1 MKFEYWGL
9 ILLLVGNCQGMED
22 QDSIFEQ
29 LEQQND
35 LIQEESKLIE
45 KRDDNVSEYY
55 NYVNYRNPY
64 SFKYN
69 VIDPD
74 TANNYEVAEQGDP
87 SVVSGSYK
95 VDLPDGRTQIV
106 SYTVE
111 ANKGFQAEV
120 KYTGQA
126 TYPEAQKNKVSR
138 YSKTETPA
146 AQTIVL

>member
-1 MKFEYWGL
+1 M

-45 KRDDNVSEYY
+45 KRDDDVSEYY
-55 NYVNYRNPY
+55 NDVNYRNPY

-74 TANNYEVAEQGDP
+74 TANNYEV
-87 SVVSGSYK
+87 K
-95 VDLPDGRTQIV
+95 I
-106 SYTVE
+106 
-111 ANKGFQAEV
+111 
-120 KYTGQA
+120 
-126 TYPEAQKNKVSR
+126 
-138 YSKTETPA
+138 
-146 AQTIVL
+146 